1 MPTRKTAAAAS
12 TSTDLEDFRAGFARI
27 ADNVNSV
34 IHGKSDVVRMALV
47 AIFADGHVLFE
58 DVPGVGKSML
68 ARALSSSMDAQTSR
82 IQCTPD
88 MLPGDITGS
97 TVIDPK
103 TMQFAYRPGP
113 VSTNV
118 LLVDE
123 INRAT
128 PKTQSA
134 LLECMAERN
143 VTVDGV
149 TRALPKPF
157 LVLATQNP
165 VEQAGTFPL
174 PEAQLDRFLLK
185 LRMDYPDE
193 EAEKLVIRGNL
204 RGLEVTRIQPVT
216 TVEEIVRMQEIA
228 MQITLPEAI
237 ETYIVQIVKATRT
250 DPSIMLGASPRASIS
265 LARAAQVLAAA
276 DGRGTVYPEDVRA
289 LLRPVLAH
297 RIMLTPDAILRGE
310 TVDDVLDRVTNR
322 VKAPLGAVSAAPV
335 AFGKKD
341 AGGHEQLVET
351 VAEVAEIDQRRRGLR
366 RKAGV

>member
-1 MPTRKTAAAAS
+1 MPSTTTTRKPRTRSTTALGLDDFQAA
-12 TSTDLEDFRAGFARI
+12 FQRI
-27 ADNVNSV
+27 ADNVNTV
-34 IHGKSDVVRMALV
+34 IHGKADVVRMALV

-68 ARALSSSMDAQTSR
+68 ARALSVSMGADTAR
-82 IQCTPD
+82 VQCTPD

-103 TMQFAYRPGP
+103 TMEFGFRPGP
-113 VSTNV
+113 VFTNV

-134 LLECMAERN
+134 LLECMAER
-143 VTVDGV
+143 TVSIDG
-149 TRALPKPF
+149 RSNPLPRPF

-193 EAEKLVIRGNL
+193 AAEKLVIEGNL
-204 RGLEVTRIQPVT
+204 GGLEVTKIQPVSS
-216 TVEEIVRMQEIA
+216 VEEIIALQELA
-228 MQITLPEAI
+228 TTITLPEPVK
-237 ETYIVQIVKATRT
+237 TYIVQVVNATRN
-250 DPSIMLGASPRASIS
+250 DPSLGLGASPRASIS

-310 TVDDVLDRVTNR
+310 SVDDVLDRVTNR
-322 VKAPLGAVSAAPV
+322 VKAPLGVDAPV
-335 AFGKKD
+335 SD
-341 AGGHEQLVET
+341 ALGGPQP
-351 VAEVAEIDQRRRGLR
+351 LR
-366 RKAGV
+366 EKVKA

>member
-1 MPTRKTAAAAS
+1 VPRSTTRP
-12 TSTDLEDFRAGFARI
+12 DLGVTDFRDAFLRI
-27 ADNVNSV
+27 AANVNTV
-34 IHGKSDVVRMALV
+34 IHGKDDVVRMALV

-68 ARALSSSMDAQTSR
+68 ARALSVSMGADTSR
-82 IQCTPD
+82 VQCTPD

-103 TMQFAYRPGP
+103 TMEFGFRPGP
-113 VSTNV
+113 VFTNV

-134 LLECMAERN
+134 LLECMAERT

-149 TRALPKPF
+149 SNRLPKPF

-193 EAEKLVIRGNL
+193 DAERLVIRGNL
-204 RGLEVTRIQPVT
+204 RGLE
-216 TVEEIVRMQEIA
+216 EIVALQKLAQNVI
-228 MQITLPEAI
+228 LPESV
-237 ETYIVQIVKATRT
+237 ETYIVQVIKATRT
-250 DPSIMLGASPRASIS
+250 EPSLLLGASPRASIA

-276 DGRGTVYPEDVRA
+276 DARATVYPEDVRA

-310 TVDDVLDRVTNR
+310 SVDDVLDRVTNR
-322 VKAPLGAVSAAPV
+322 VKAPLGANAAPV
-335 AFGKKD
+335 SLSSVTAPADGT
-341 AGGHEQLVET
+341 APPTTNGQT
-351 VAEVAEIDQRRRGLR
+351 PRRRTPVSAR
-366 RKAGV
+366 